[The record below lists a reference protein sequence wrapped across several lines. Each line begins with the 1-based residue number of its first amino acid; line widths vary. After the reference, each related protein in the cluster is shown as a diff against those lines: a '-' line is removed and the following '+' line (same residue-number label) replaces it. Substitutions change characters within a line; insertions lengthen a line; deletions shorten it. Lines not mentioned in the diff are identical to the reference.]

1 MEALKGI
8 AGSEGYGT
16 GRAVII
22 SNEIPVYEDRKI
34 TDFEAEKGRLQKVF
48 DEFIRKTEDMIEKMR
63 DRVGESNTAILEG
76 HIMMLKDPY
85 MQEEIM
91 NRIDEG
97 MCAETAVKEA
107 CDTFIQIFSQT
118 DDELIQQRAT
128 DVGDIKL
135 RLLKLLTG
143 VDDINIS
150 DVPKGTIL
158 VAEDL
163 TPSMTAG
170 IVKENVAG
178 IVTGMGGVTSHS
190 AILSRALE
198 IPAVLSV
205 KDVMKKVKSRMIIA
219 VDGNRGIAVM
229 DADEK
234 TVKEY
239 EEKRNEH
246 LKNKEALR
254 EYIGKDTKTADGISV
269 ELFGNI
275 GRPEET
281 KKVLECDGEG
291 IGLFRTEFLFMDNDS
306 LPDEEKQFEAYKA
319 AAEAMG
325 DREIII
331 RTLDIGGDKEIPYM
345 GLSKEDNPFLGY
357 RAVRYCL
364 DHNDI
369 YSSQLRAILR
379 ASAYGHI
386 KIMVPL
392 VTCVEEIRSVKK
404 LIEEIKVRLDSEG
417 IAYDKAIETGV
428 MIETPSA
435 SEIADLL
442 AKEADFFSIGT
453 NDLTQYTMAVDRG
466 NPKVSYLY
474 SVYQPSVIRS
484 LKRIINAANKA
495 GIKVGMCGE
504 AASDVLL
511 TPILI
516 AFGLN
521 EFSVSPVSILK
532 TRKNIGSWTREEAK
546 KVADKVLLMGTAEE
560 IEDFLKK
567 QVK

>member
-22 SNEIPVYEDRKI
+22 SNDIPDYEDRKI
-34 TDFEAEKGRLQKVF
+34 TDAAAEKDRLQKAF
-48 DEFIRKTEDMIEKMR
+48 DGFLRKTADMIEEMK

-76 HIMMLKDPY
+76 HIMMLNDPY

-97 MCAETAVKEA
+97 ICAETAVKEA

-118 DDELIQQRAT
+118 DDELIRQRAT

-135 RLLKLLTG
+135 RLLRLLTG
-143 VDDINIS
+143 TADINIS

-163 TPSMTAG
+163 TPSMTSG
-170 IVKENVAG
+170 IVKDNVAG

-205 KDVMKKVKSRMIIA
+205 KDVMKKVKNGMIIA
-219 VDGNRGIAVM
+219 IDGSSGIAVI

-234 TVKEY
+234 TVEEY
-239 EEKRNEH
+239 EEKRSSH

-254 EYIGKDTKTADGISV
+254 EYIGKATRTADGIPV

-275 GRPEET
+275 GRPEEAE
-281 KKVLECDGEG
+281 KVLECDGEG
-291 IGLFRTEFLFMDNDS
+291 IGLFRTEFLFMDSDS
-306 LPDEEKQFEAYKA
+306 LPDEEKQFEAYKTA
-319 AAEAMG
+319 AQTMG

-345 GLSKEDNPFLGY
+345 GLSREDNPFLGY

-364 DHNDI
+364 DHKDI
-369 YSSQLRAILR
+369 YSVQLRAILR

-392 VTCVEEIRSVKK
+392 VTCVEEIRSVRR
-404 LIEEIKVRLDSEG
+404 LIEDIKAELDSKG
-417 IAYDKAIETGV
+417 IAYDKGIETGV

-484 LKRIINAANKA
+484 LKRIINAADKA

-504 AASDVLL
+504 AAADALL
-511 TPILI
+511 TPLLI

-532 TRKNIGSWTREEAK
+532 TRKNIGSWTKAEAV
-546 KVADKVLLMGTAEE
+546 KVAESVLLMDTAEK

-567 QVK
+567 HVK

>member
-1 MEALKGI
+1 
-8 AGSEGYGT
+8 
-16 GRAVII
+16 
-22 SNEIPVYEDRKI
+22 
-34 TDFEAEKGRLQKVF
+34 
-48 DEFIRKTEDMIEKMR
+48 
-63 DRVGESNTAILEG
+63 
-76 HIMMLKDPY
+76 MLKTVKPWGMKVNIELKTGIFWY
-85 MQEEIM
+85 PGIEE
-91 NRIDEG
+91 
-97 MCAETAVKEA
+97 K
-107 CDTFIQIFSQT
+107 
-118 DDELIQQRAT
+118 
-128 DVGDIKL
+128 
-135 RLLKLLTG
+135 
-143 VDDINIS
+143 
-150 DVPKGTIL
+150 
-158 VAEDL
+158 
-163 TPSMTAG
+163 TAG

-205 KDVMKKVKSRMIIA
+205 KDVMKKVKSGMIIA

-234 TVKEY
+234 TVAEY

-246 LKNKEALR
+246 LKNKEALK

-364 DHNDI
+364 DHKDI

-404 LIEEIKVRLDSEG
+404 IIEEIKVRLDSEG

-466 NPKVSYLY
+466 NPMVSYLY

-532 TRKNIGSWTREEAK
+532 TRKNIGSWTMEEAK
-546 KVADKVLLMGTAEE
+546 KVAERVLLMDTAEE